1 MKERLE
7 NLKKNLGVTWG
18 EVAEYIGISRSMLDF
33 LRSGERSA
41 GNKTLQQMENAEERA
56 IKENPTIPTFE
67 KRILIPDNVAERIAI
82 ALERIA
88 TALEKGPK
96 SES

>member
-7 NLKKNLGVTWG
+7 NLKKTLGVTWG

-41 GNKTLQQMENAEERA
+41 GNKTLQQMENAEARA

>member
-7 NLKKNLGVTWG
+7 NLKKTLGVTWG